1 MYGIAAG
8 GASTISCAAASGASG
23 MGGASAIYCT
33 AAGGASAIYCTAA
46 GGAESITGALV
57 PALAMWKGVLLHHT
71 VFSVVPVHHCSIMT
85 MALL

>member
-33 AAGGASAIYCTAA
+33 AAGGASPIHYIDANGASAINCTAA
-46 GGAESITGALV
+46 GGPQVQVGRL
-57 PALAMWKGVLLHHT
+57 PYT
-71 VFSVVPVHHCSIMT
+71 VQ
-85 MALL
+85 L